1 MLSFYS
7 EIKKINKFK
16 MSATLSP
23 LINPEELLKL
33 HLSEIILVDAR
44 AGLNSE
50 ENYQKEHLEN
60 ARYVDLNKDL
70 ATVEKDPANDG
81 RHPLPSLE
89 KFSEVLSKTGIS
101 PESHV
106 VIYDDK
112 NGSNAAA
119 RFWWM
124 LRAVGHQKVQVLNG
138 GLQEALKIGF
148 PVTSE
153 KEQFEPTHYSVSNW
167 KLALADIEEVETAR
181 NSNENIVIDVRD
193 KNRFDGLTEPLDL
206 IAGHIPGA
214 INVPFSENLNEEG
227 FYKSAEILKEK
238 YVAILGNTKP
248 ENTIVHCGS
257 GVTACHT
264 LLAMD
269 YAGIPIPKLY
279 VGSWS
284 EWSRNNREM
293 ATKETK

>member
-1 MLSFYS
+1 
-7 EIKKINKFK
+7 
-16 MSATLSP
+16 MSDKLSP
-23 LINPEELLKL
+23 IINSKELIQ
-33 HLSEIILVDAR
+33 LSHSTSIVLIDAR
-44 AGLNSE
+44 AGLNAQ
-50 ENYQKEHLEN
+50 ENYQKEHLKS

-70 ATVEKDPANDG
+70 ATVDCNPKNGG

-89 KFSEVLSKTGIS
+89 KFADVLSKIGIS
-101 PESHV
+101 PESHI

-112 NGSNAAA
+112 NGSNAAS

-124 LRAVGHQKVQVLNG
+124 LRAIGHEKVQVLNG
-138 GLQEALKIGF
+138 GLQEAVKAGF
-148 PVTSE
+148 STSSE
-153 KEQFEPTHYSVSNW
+153 IEQFEQSHYPVSNW
-167 KLALADIEEVETAR
+167 KLALADIEEVEKAR
-181 NSNENIVIDVRD
+181 KSNENIVIDVRD

-214 INVPFSENLNEEG
+214 INVPFSENLDEDG
-227 FYKSAEILKEK
+227 LYKSPEILKEK
-238 YVAILGNTKP
+238 YNAILGDINS
-248 ENTIVHCGS
+248 ENVIVHCGS

-284 EWSRNNREM
+284 EWSRNGREM
-293 ATKETK
+293 ATKN

>member
-1 MLSFYS
+1 
-7 EIKKINKFK
+7 
-16 MSATLSP
+16 MSNTLSSI
-23 LINPEELLKL
+23 INPEELIQLSKS
-33 HLSEIILVDAR
+33 SEIILVDAR
-44 AGLNSE
+44 AGLNAE
-50 ENYQKEHLEN
+50 ENYKNEHLQA
-60 ARYVDLNKDL
+60 ARYIDLNKDL
-70 ATVEKDPANDG
+70 ATVETDPAKGG
-81 RHPLPSLE
+81 RHPLPSFE
-89 KFSEVLSKTGIS
+89 KFSEVLSKIGIQPS
-101 PESHV
+101 SHV

-124 LRAVGHQKVQVLNG
+124 LRAAGHKKVQVLNG
-138 GLQEALKIGF
+138 GLQAAVKAGF
-148 PVTSE
+148 PVSSE
-153 KEQFEPTHYSVSNW
+153 KEHFEETEKYPIQEW
-167 KLALADIEEVETAR
+167 KLLLSDIDEVEKAR
-181 NSNENIVIDVRD
+181 NSNENIVIDVRY

-214 INVPFSENLNEEG
+214 INVPFSENLNEDG
-227 FYKSAEILKEK
+227 FYHSAEILNKKYKE
-238 YVAILGNTKP
+238 VLGDVKP

-284 EWSRNNREM
+284 EWSRNDREM
-293 ATKETK
+293 ALKENK

>member
-1 MLSFYS
+1 
-7 EIKKINKFK
+7 
-16 MSATLSP
+16 MSNTLSP
-23 LINPEELLKL
+23 LINPEELLQL
-33 HLSEIILVDAR
+33 QHLSEIILVDAR
-44 AGLNSE
+44 AGINAQ
-50 ENYQKEHLEN
+50 ENYQKEHLRS

-70 ATVEKDPANDG
+70 ATVDCNPKNGG

-89 KFSEVLSKTGIS
+89 KFSEVLSKIGIS
-101 PESHV
+101 PESRV
-106 VIYDDK
+106 IIYDDK

-124 LRAVGHQKVQVLNG
+124 LRAIGHENVQVLNG
-138 GLQEALKIGF
+138 GLQETLKAGF
-148 PVTSE
+148 PISAEIEKFEKSE
-153 KEQFEPTHYSVSNW
+153 YSASNW
-167 KLALADIEEVETAR
+167 KLAFADINEVETAR

-214 INVPFSENLNEEG
+214 INVPFSENLNEDG
-227 FYKSAEILKEK
+227 FYKSAENLKEK
-238 YVAILGNTKP
+238 YTAILGNINS
-248 ENTIVHCGS
+248 ENVIVHCGS

-293 ATKETK
+293 ATKEIK